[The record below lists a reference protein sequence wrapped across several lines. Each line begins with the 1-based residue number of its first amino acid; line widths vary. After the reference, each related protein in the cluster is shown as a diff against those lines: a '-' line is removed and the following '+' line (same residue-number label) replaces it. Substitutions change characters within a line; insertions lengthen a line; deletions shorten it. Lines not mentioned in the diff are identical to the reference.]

1 MYEEYKGRKR
11 HSVRPDNSKVVT
23 LEQGAEYHVASL
35 LWYAGEDPGRP
46 GLVETPKRY
55 VKALEEYT
63 SGYEMNAADI
73 LKVFEDGAQ
82 GADEMVIVRDIPF
95 YSLCEHH
102 MAPFF
107 GTADIG
113 YIPDGKI
120 VGLSK
125 LARLT
130 DMFARRFQVQERM
143 TNQIADAL
151 YEILGCKGVGV
162 RLNAR
167 HLCMEARGARCQGA
181 STMTTALRGELYDSQ
196 PARTEFLDAVRK

>member
-1 MYEEYKGRKR
+1 MYEEYTGRKR
-11 HSVRPDNSKVVT
+11 VAPPTRGDNPT
-23 LEQGAEYHVASL
+23 IEAGAEFHVASL

-46 GLVETPKRY
+46 GLKETPKRF

-63 SGYEMNAADI
+63 AGYEMDPAQI

-107 GTADIG
+107 GTVDIG
-113 YIPDGKI
+113 YIPNGKI

-130 DMFARRFQVQERM
+130 EVFSRRLQVQERM
-143 TNQIADAL
+143 TNQIADSL
-151 YEILGCKGVGV
+151 FQILECKGVGV
-162 RLNAR
+162 RVYAR
-167 HLCMEARGARCQGA
+167 HLCMEARGVRCQGA
-181 STMTTALRGELYDSQ
+181 NTMTTALRGELYDSL

>member
-11 HSVRPDNSKVVT
+11 HSVRPDGSKVVT
-23 LEQGAEYHVASL
+23 LEQGAEHHVACL
-35 LWYAGEDPGRP
+35 LWYAGEDPGRA
-46 GLVETPKRY
+46 GLKETPKRF

-63 SGYEMNAADI
+63 MGYEMDPEQI

-107 GTADIG
+107 GTVDIG

-130 DMFARRFQVQERM
+130 EVFGRRLQVQERM

-151 YEILGCKGVGV
+151 FDILKCKGVGV
-162 RLNAR
+162 RVYAR

-181 STMTTALRGELYDSQ
+181 NTMTTALRGELYDSL